1 MSRRTGCGFAIRRSY
16 DYDYDDDDDD
26 SERVLSNVCAHN
38 VYIYI
43 HIYIFLGL
51 PTNLAPP
58 LLRPWCDRTLPVLD
72 ARSYSYLAI
81 NFARQL
87 DAANS

>member
-1 MSRRTGCGFAIRRSY
+1 MNKRTGCGFAIRRSY
-16 DYDYDDDDDD
+16 DYDDDEDD

-38 VYIYI
+38 VALYIYI
-43 HIYIFLGL
+43 YIYIFLGL

-58 LLRPWCDRTLPVLD
+58 SLRPWCDRTLPVLD
-72 ARSYSYLAI
+72 ARSYSFLAI